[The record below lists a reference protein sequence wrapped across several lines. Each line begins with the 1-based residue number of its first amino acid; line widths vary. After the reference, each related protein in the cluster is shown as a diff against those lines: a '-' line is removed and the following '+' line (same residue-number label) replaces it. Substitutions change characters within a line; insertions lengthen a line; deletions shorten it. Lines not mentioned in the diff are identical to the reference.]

1 MLFTACQ
8 RQTQTGELFMLT
20 FCIEN
25 FTLEGMSKSNDSIGR
40 LKILYELVIYTI
52 INEGKALFKVED
64 IFLH

>member
-1 MLFTACQ
+1 
-8 RQTQTGELFMLT
+8 MLT

-25 FTLEGMSKSNDSIGR
+25 FTSEGMSKSNDSIGR